1 MFFLNKIIIFFHIF
15 YIDITLSISH
25 SNKTKLKHFC
35 ARRYCM
41 CYFIYLVLLQII
53 LHILKHICYDKD
65 IYILKVI
72 DLQNIVD
79 I

>member
-1 MFFLNKIIIFFHIF
+1 
-15 YIDITLSISH
+15 
-25 SNKTKLKHFC
+25 
-35 ARRYCM
+35 M
-41 CYFIYLVLLQII
+41 CYFIYFVLLQII